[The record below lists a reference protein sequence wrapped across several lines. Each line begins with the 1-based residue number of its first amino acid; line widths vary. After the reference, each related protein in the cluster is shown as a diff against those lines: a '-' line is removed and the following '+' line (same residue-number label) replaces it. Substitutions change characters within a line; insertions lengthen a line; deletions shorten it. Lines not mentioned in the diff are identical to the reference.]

1 MLIDELKRRKIIISL
16 RPLKPNDLAANW
28 EIKAIIEN
36 PDIFDDFFGKYP
48 LNGIETLDDYYQ
60 YLLARK
66 LQSLSVAIS
75 EIVHDEHKTVITALS
90 NAARNSVKSI
100 QYKNVIKF
108 IDNNIDDVFHA
119 PYAANDIRSVT
130 LDLIAKWN
138 PGVCSSSLEYICDH
152 FGHYIVERFEEF
164 ERLFEQKPELFEIVF
179 HSGKLDDVS
188 SFWFEKV
195 LDIWCYILNKKS
207 SKLRSIV
214 EKYIPILFSGVVS
227 LAETATID
235 NVLHI
240 YIQAAP
246 FYQFLIKIRSPLA
259 NQFMPIFKNIDA
271 LLNQNICEK
280 GASFSF
286 TIPVGDIVEN
296 WKSLQNWEERLL
308 ALTHDRSNVDGYY
321 HYVSRLSDKRKSNYP
336 ITNLALTNIPI
347 DDYYTENHQLWLSF
361 QKSVETASIFR
372 ILQETRTASD
382 YFSLISSAIKYI
394 SETLQVKDAGMEQ
407 DVELLVSMIQIV
419 VRNLKADTMI
429 VHSLCYGAEM
439 FACSFSEKLLR
450 VFYRHLT
457 KDREYIPSNKATL
470 GQLFSENN
478 DDIVNIF
485 GLEHI
490 KNLSFFLMKTPQTN
504 IGDNMRNNLAHWS
517 DLSVNALTPM
527 HLAQLL
533 WLFTDIMNTIFWHLL
548 STTLVQDESNT
559 PK

>member
-207 SKLRSIV
+207 SKLKSIV
-214 EKYIPILFSGVVS
+214 EKYIPILFSDVVS
-227 LAETATID
+227 LAEK
-235 NVLHI
+235 
-240 YIQAAP
+240 Y
-246 FYQFLIKIRSPLA
+246 
-259 NQFMPIFKNIDA
+259 
-271 LLNQNICEK
+271 
-280 GASFSF
+280 
-286 TIPVGDIVEN
+286 
-296 WKSLQNWEERLL
+296 SLQGTTQGRY
-308 ALTHDRSNVDGYY
+308 LTGGVP
-321 HYVSRLSDKRKSNYP
+321 P
-336 ITNLALTNIPI
+336 I
-347 DDYYTENHQLWLSF
+347 
-361 QKSVETASIFR
+361 R
-372 ILQETRTASD
+372 
-382 YFSLISSAIKYI
+382 FS
-394 SETLQVKDAGMEQ
+394 M
-407 DVELLVSMIQIV
+407 
-419 VRNLKADTMI
+419 
-429 VHSLCYGAEM
+429 
-439 FACSFSEKLLR
+439 
-450 VFYRHLT
+450 
-457 KDREYIPSNKATL
+457 
-470 GQLFSENN
+470 
-478 DDIVNIF
+478 
-485 GLEHI
+485 
-490 KNLSFFLMKTPQTN
+490 
-504 IGDNMRNNLAHWS
+504 
-517 DLSVNALTPM
+517 
-527 HLAQLL
+527 
-533 WLFTDIMNTIFWHLL
+533 
-548 STTLVQDESNT
+548 
-559 PK
+559 

>member
-1 MLIDELKRRKIIISL
+1 
-16 RPLKPNDLAANW
+16 
-28 EIKAIIEN
+28 
-36 PDIFDDFFGKYP
+36 
-48 LNGIETLDDYYQ
+48 
-60 YLLARK
+60 
-66 LQSLSVAIS
+66 
-75 EIVHDEHKTVITALS
+75 
-90 NAARNSVKSI
+90 
-100 QYKNVIKF
+100 
-108 IDNNIDDVFHA
+108 
-119 PYAANDIRSVT
+119 
-130 LDLIAKWN
+130 
-138 PGVCSSSLEYICDH
+138 
-152 FGHYIVERFEEF
+152 
-164 ERLFEQKPELFEIVF
+164 
-179 HSGKLDDVS
+179 
-188 SFWFEKV
+188 
-195 LDIWCYILNKKS
+195 
-207 SKLRSIV
+207 
-214 EKYIPILFSGVVS
+214 
-227 LAETATID
+227 
-235 NVLHI
+235 
-240 YIQAAP
+240 
-246 FYQFLIKIRSPLA
+246 
-259 NQFMPIFKNIDA
+259 MPIFKNIDA

-286 TIPVGDIVEN
+286 TIPVGEIVEN

-504 IGDNMRNNLAHWS
+504 IGYNMRNNLAHWS

-548 STTLVQDESNT
+548 STTLVQDKSNT